1 MLDPSIPAP
10 DVIDWS
16 ENGSFQESPL
26 CAKGACPEQSQSLA
40 LISPEDVASTECDQQ
55 AEALAVEAG
64 RTLAQARSPVAMAKR
79 SRSGLFPRSNAP
91 TSQKCKGKGKLK
103 GQTEGLNVSPEV
115 EVVISRDIVLRD
127 SRKKV
132 SKDRLMDLARVTWRQ
147 LGVVL
152 PS

>member
-16 ENGSFQESPL
+16 EDCSFQESPL
-26 CAKGACPEQSQSLA
+26 CAEGACPEQSQSLA
-40 LISPEDVASTECDQQ
+40 LISPADVASTECGQL
-55 AEALAVEAG
+55 AEAVEAD
-64 RTLAQARSPVAMAKR
+64 RTLAQARSPVATAKR
-79 SRSGLFPRSNAP
+79 NRGGLFPRSNAP
-91 TSQKCKGKGKLK
+91 TSRKCKGKGKLK
-103 GQTEGLNVSPEV
+103 GQTEGLNVSPVAEA
-115 EVVISRDIVLRD
+115 EVVISGDIVLRD

-152 PS
+152 PN